1 MSIPRL
7 THYELELMDVLWKN
21 GEGTVQSVCDELQRP
36 LAYTTVMTTMRLLH
50 SKKKVLKRVKQG
62 RAHVYEPVVSRDEVS
77 RSVLGDL
84 KDVLFADQ
92 LPSLMLGMLQDG
104 KFSKEDLQTL
114 ENALRKVKQ
123 RGSKS

>member
-1 MSIPRL
+1 
-7 THYELELMDVLWKN
+7 
-21 GEGTVQSVCDELQRP
+21 
-36 LAYTTVMTTMRLLH
+36 
-50 SKKKVLKRVKQG
+50 VLKRVKQG